1 MHLNIKKITAG
12 IVILAIIIFALS
24 YGAFAT
30 QNIKILIDGQELSYS
45 KTAVIENEV
54 PLVPMRKIFEA
65 LGAEVLWDGE
75 NRSVTAIYNSDVITV
90 FPDDGSIIK
99 NGELIDTQIKPAII
113 DNSVVVPVH
122 IISQCFGKNVLWNGR
137 DCTVSISQRNM
148 MKTSFFSCGQADCMF
163 IELPDGKC
171 MLVDAG
177 ESSFGEKLENHIR
190 NAGYSYIDYVVATH
204 PHADHIGGMAH
215 ILSNFEVGTFYMP
228 DKTHTTK
235 TFEKMMDALR
245 ENGCERK
252 LVFSG
257 DVIAEGIYDITVLS
271 PLKYEYQ
278 RMNNYSVVLKIS
290 YGDVSM
296 LLSADAEV
304 SAETDMLEAGLDL
317 DSDILKVGH
326 HGSSTSTTQ
335 KYLDAIS
342 PDDAIISVGE
352 DNSHGVPS
360 TLVMAYLQS
369 RGINIHSTY
378 EKGDINVSTDGYIYV
393 VD

>member
-1 MHLNIKKITAG
+1 
-12 IVILAIIIFALS
+12 
-24 YGAFAT
+24 
-30 QNIKILIDGQELSYS
+30 
-45 KTAVIENEV
+45 
-54 PLVPMRKIFEA
+54 
-65 LGAEVLWDGE
+65 
-75 NRSVTAIYNSDVITV
+75 
-90 FPDDGSIIK
+90 
-99 NGELIDTQIKPAII
+99 
-113 DNSVVVPVH
+113 
-122 IISQCFGKNVLWNGR
+122 
-137 DCTVSISQRNM
+137 
-148 MKTSFFSCGQADCMF
+148 MF

-360 TLVMAYLQS
+360 TLVIAYLQS